1 MQYRDEL
8 MESLQ
13 RQFEEGKNEIL
24 TLCDQ
29 AIAKQGRDSTSSQR
43 NSIPN
48 TALQSIDT
56 NTERNSNNHEAVV
69 MKKSTT
75 STTAK
80 NNNCHRSNDVL
91 DEKKKTSKT
100 IKSVKVSISSGP
112 YAGEVYVLKPRPRHP
127 CFVGRSAGK
136 KFREKGISLADDP
149 EISTT
154 HGKFEMKNRKIFF
167 IDMGSTNGTVKD
179 GVELEDNTPYE
190 VMDGMELLLG
200 GQTRFKLTLGYA

>member
-8 MESLQ
+8 IDSLQ
-13 RQFEEGKNEIL
+13 RQFEEGKHEII

-56 NTERNSNNHEAVV
+56 NSQRKSKSHEVV
-69 MKKSTT
+69 EKSTT
-75 STTAK
+75 STMTK
-80 NNNCHRSNDVL
+80 NSHRSND
-91 DEKKKTSKT
+91 DDSNEKKKTSKT
-100 IKSVKVSISSGP
+100 IKFVKVIVSSGP
-112 YAGEVYVLKPRPRHP
+112 YAGNTHVLKPRPRHP

-167 IDMGSTNGTVKD
+167 IDMGSTNGTLKD

-190 VMDGMELLLG
+190 VVDGMELLLG
-200 GQTRFKLTLGYA
+200 GQTRFKLSLGYN